1 VALSENL
8 GPLAARQFR
17 LLWSGQSASAL
28 GDAVVLA
35 ALPFAVLDLT
45 GSAADLGLVFTA
57 YTLPYIAFVLAGGV
71 WSDRLPRQLVMVA
84 SDVVRA
90 IVQALIALLL
100 LSGSGR
106 LWHLVALTVV
116 YASAAAFFQP
126 AATGLVPQTIDAERL
141 QQANALLGATREAVF
156 AAGLAVSG
164 VLVAATNPG
173 TAYAVDA
180 ATFVV
185 SAGFLVRIRV
195 ASLTRIRQPFFS
207 ELLAGWRAAAERTW
221 VWVTLAWSAAFVF
234 AVVAPVQILG
244 PIVARESLGGAA
256 AWGAIAGAFS
266 AGALAGGALAY
277 RWRPVRPMRAAAC
290 LNFLAA
296 AGPALL
302 AAGASVAAIVPAQF
316 ASGVAGGFFTA
327 VWATTLQERI
337 EPELISRVGSLNWL
351 GSSVAVATGY
361 AVAGLAATAV
371 GVAEP
376 LAFAA
381 AWVFIS
387 TGAALLVP
395 SIRNLGGEVRA

>member
-1 VALSENL
+1 VALLEKL
-8 GPLAARQFR
+8 GPLGERQFR
-17 LLWSGQSASAL
+17 LLWWGQSASAF
-28 GDAVVLA
+28 GDSVVLA

-84 SDVVRA
+84 SDAVRA
-90 IVQALIALLL
+90 LVQALIAVLL
-100 LSGSGR
+100 LSGSGQ
-106 LWHLVALTVV
+106 LWHLVVLTVV

-126 AATGLVPQTIDAERL
+126 AVTGLVPQTIDAERL

-156 AAGLAVSG
+156 AAGLALSG
-164 VLVAATNPG
+164 LIVAATNPG

-180 ATFVV
+180 ATFIV
-185 SAGFLVRIRV
+185 SAGFLVRIHV
-195 ASLTRIRQPFFS
+195 LVSVGTRQPFLAEFV
-207 ELLAGWRAAAERTW
+207 AGWRAVAARTW
-221 VWVTLAWSAAFVF
+221 LWVTLAWSGAFVF
-234 AVVAPVQILG
+234 AVVAPVQVLG
-244 PIVARESLGGAA
+244 PIVARESLGGPA

-277 RWRPVRPMRAAAC
+277 RWRPVRPLRAAAC

-302 AAGASVAAIVPAQF
+302 AARASVAAIVPAQF

-337 EPELISRVGSLNWL
+337 EPEMISRVGSLSWL
-351 GSSVAVATGY
+351 GSSVAAATGY
-361 AVAGLAATAV
+361 AVTGSAAATV
-371 GVAEP
+371 GIAET

-387 TGAALLVP
+387 TGGALLVR
-395 SIRNLGGEVRA
+395 SIRHLERKLPA